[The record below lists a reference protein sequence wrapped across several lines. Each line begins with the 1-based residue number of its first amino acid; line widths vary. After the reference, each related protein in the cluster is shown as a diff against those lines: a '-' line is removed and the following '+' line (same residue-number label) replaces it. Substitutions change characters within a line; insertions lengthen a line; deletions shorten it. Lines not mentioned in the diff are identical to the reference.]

1 VQRTG
6 PMRIESRPTNGHDAR
21 TGVIVVPEPP
31 PDATVVVERYREGW
45 RSGKP
50 VEDPAKLKRWG
61 WITAKPS
68 EYLVCTRRGQVDHR
82 RSGQGARIFKW
93 PWEAVSIVPTTL
105 QRIEFV
111 ADQITREHV
120 GVTVTGIAVYR
131 IAEPELAYRVLNFT
145 YGEAA
150 SEKLAHTLRE
160 MFIGAARRLIANLA
174 LDECLTRRKEAIA
187 SFLMAEIAPVVSGE
201 GAPHDTTDRGWG
213 VVIDTIEIQDVQIQS
228 GQVFAHLQAP
238 YRAAIAARAEL
249 AEVERARQVAESR
262 AEAQRRAEEANLRT
276 AQETRT
282 LRAKAEADAAEAES
296 REQLRAD
303 EARARVA
310 ADDLARKE
318 SYARRQIEVD
328 ETVAMRRADG
338 VAAVARR
345 QAELDQDK
353 ALAAIKVAEE
363 QRRARAEAE
372 VTALAAERARTEAA
386 HDEAVRELAQG
397 RARKTMAQAA
407 DLELKLRQ
415 TELELELGRRAA
427 EARARDG
434 EIDAAQQRRLAE
446 VEQMVSQ
453 SRALRELV
461 TVGLPQIA
469 AAFQQSF
476 GTIHYTQVGEGAGP
490 LGMVAGAIQQ
500 IVAVAR
506 GMGLELPTL
515 PVPPPKP
522 ASD

>member
-1 VQRTG
+1 MKIT
-6 PMRIESRPTNGHDAR
+6 PSNGHGSGTVHVSQPREDLRRSHAD
-21 TGVIVVPEPP
+21 TDGVVTDISIP
-31 PDATVVVERYREGW
+31 RYQDGW

-61 WITAKPS
+61 WVTAKPS
-68 EYLVCTRRGQVDHR
+68 EYLVCTRGGQIDRR
-82 RSGQGARIFKW
+82 RSGQGARIFKK

-150 SEKLAHTLRE
+150 SEKLAATLRE

-174 LDECLTRRKEAIA
+174 LDECLTRRKESIA

-201 GAPHDTTDRGWG
+201 GSLTDATDQGWG

-228 GQVFAHLQAP
+228 AQVFTHLQAP
-238 YRAAIAARAEL
+238 YRAAIATRAEL

-262 AEAQRRAEEANLRT
+262 AEAQRRQEEENLRT
-276 AQETRT
+276 VHETRT
-282 LRAKAEADAAEAES
+282 LRAKTEADSAEAEA
-296 REQLRAD
+296 REQLRAE

-310 ADDLARKE
+310 AEDLARKE
-318 SYARRQIEVD
+318 AYARKQIEV
-328 ETVAMRRADG
+328 EQTVAVRRAEG
-338 VAAVARR
+338 VGAIARR

-353 ALAAIKVAEE
+353 TLAQIKVAEE
-363 QRRARAEAE
+363 QRRARADAE
-372 VTALAAERARTEAA
+372 VAAIAAEVARADAA
-386 HDEAVRELAQG
+386 HAQAARELEQS
-397 RARKTMAQAA
+397 RTRKAMAQAA
-407 DLELKLRQ
+407 DLEHRLRQ
-415 TELELELGRRAA
+415 AELELELRRRDAD
-427 EARARDG
+427 ARERDG
-434 EIDAAQQRRLAE
+434 VVDAAHQQRLAE
-446 VEQMVSQ
+446 VERSVAQA
-453 SRALRELV
+453 RALRELV

-476 GTIHYTQVGEGAGP
+476 GTIHYTQVGDGAGP
-490 LGMVAGAIQQ
+490 LGMVAGAFQQ
-500 IVAVAR
+500 VMAVAR
-506 GMGLELPTL
+506 SFGLDPGKPDPT
-515 PVPPPKP
+515 P
-522 ASD
+522 